1 MAPNCAFSCI
11 YQGLLAVRGHGGGG
25 GIRLLSAASSM
36 AFVKAEAFDVVSR
49 GRLMAENAILLKEIF

>member
-1 MAPNCAFSCI
+1 MVTLGEAGA
-11 YQGLLAVRGHGGGG
+11 
-25 GIRLLSAASSM
+25 RLLSVASSM